1 MQMETFKAA
10 PGEASPSDIS
20 VLTYDATGRPM
31 KRSEVETYVQDVDI
45 EASPVDEYKNPNL
58 Q

>member
-20 VLTYDATGRPM
+20 VLTYDAAGRPM
-31 KRSEVETYVQDVDI
+31 KRSEVETFVQDV
-45 EASPVDEYKNPNL
+45 EASPVDEYKSPNL

>member
-20 VLTYDATGRPM
+20 VLTYDAAGRPV
-31 KRSEVETYVQDVDI
+31 KRTDVETFVQDV
-45 EASPVDEYKNPNL
+45 EASPTDDDYKNPHL